1 MGSFPFLGSGPI
13 PRTLVGFHGR
23 ANSLTAVIAAELDV
37 LEVTADQSLLV
48 TPQGAKFMLAT
59 PAPLL
64 RNWLKRLDGS
74 RSLVEALETAPD
86 GYDEVATVL
95 QEAGCLRPV
104 QNGVLQRWAYR
115 MDAPQTASVPLEQ
128 VRLAVTGTKHLRSE
142 IGSLLDPFRTHEI
155 VAADQLSDWAT
166 EVRTAGE
173 VPVLLALFD
182 TPAHPQLL
190 ALNDIS
196 EAERIAWLSLRFEM
210 GRGLIGPGIWP
221 GRGVD
226 MRDVLDRRRSA
237 AVQEDVFD
245 ALALDSASI
254 TPRIMPTELQW
265 MLAQVATRL
274 QRWLMGLM
282 RADLYESELE
292 MNPLYLTVQHHEIIR
307 MPHRPYADADYIP
320 PAKSVVDRETGIVTR
335 VKPWGTRQ
343 GNPSALHTCTV
354 DVARVR
360 RVMQL
365 SADPAAFG
373 TSWESA
379 EAAQQAAVGEAIE
392 RYSGNYVDPAKLVR
406 GSFDSLTARGLNALD
421 PASLVLYSETQHT
434 TPGFP
439 FPRFTTASECAWVKG
454 WSHTKESEIYV
465 PAFLAYVA
473 WHEHP
478 ERAKHDEPLY
488 AYPNLAGIAAG
499 PSKDFALTSGLEEVI
514 ERDASMVWW
523 HNAKALP
530 ALPELPE
537 LRNLIAD
544 RADELLPQY
553 VHLDNEFGVPVMAC
567 VLDSTVNDTV
577 VIGFAARDNPVAAAK
592 KALAEAITLQGN
604 AAFTLDPEELAAE
617 IAAGAL
623 NGHNLKP
630 HRSDR
635 HYLDSY
641 RADFRDVVDLQC
653 QGQINLDPR
662 ARERIAPW
670 TANLPQGDWSALPSV
685 PARSFELYL
694 ERIAARGMDV
704 ISVDVTTADVAP
716 CGFHVARVLVPG
728 LTSNFPAAFPQLG
741 RGRVQNAA
749 VTLGWRSEPAAENDL
764 NYFPLPHV

>member
-1 MGSFPFLGSGPI
+1 M
-13 PRTLVGFHGR
+13 
-23 ANSLTAVIAAELDV
+23 TAVIAAELDV

-64 RNWLKRLDGS
+64 RDWLKRLDGS
-74 RSLVEALETAPD
+74 RSLADALESAPE
-86 GYDEVATVL
+86 GYDEIAAVL
-95 QEAGCLRPV
+95 RDAGCLRPV

-115 MDAPQTASVPLEQ
+115 LDDPRTLSVPLEQ
-128 VRLAVTGTKHLRSE
+128 VRLAVTGAKQLSSE
-142 IGSLLDPFRTHEI
+142 IGSLLDQFRTPEN
-155 VAADQLSDWAT
+155 VAAEQLTTWAAGA
-166 EVRTAGE
+166 RAAGE

-182 TPAHPQLL
+182 TPAHAQLL
-190 ALNDIS
+190 ALNEIC
-196 EAERIAWLSLRFEM
+196 EAERIPWLSLRFET
-210 GRGLIGPGIWP
+210 GRGLMGPGIWP

-245 ALALDSASI
+245 ALAHDDTSI
-254 TPRIMPTELQW
+254 LTRIMPTELQW

-282 RADLYESELE
+282 RTDLYESELE

-307 MPHRPYADADYIP
+307 MPHRPYADDSYIP
-320 PAKSVVDRETGIVTR
+320 PVKSVVGRETGIVTR
-335 VKPWGTRQ
+335 VKPWGSRQ
-343 GNPSALHTCTV
+343 GNPAALNTCTV

-392 RYSGNYVDPAKLVR
+392 RYSGNYVDPARLVR
-406 GSFDSLTARGLNALD
+406 GSYDFLTARGLNALN
-421 PASLVLYSETQHT
+421 PASLALYSEAQHA

-439 FPRFTTASECAWVKG
+439 FPQFTSTSECAWVKG
-454 WSHTKESEIYV
+454 WSHTKAAEIYV
-465 PAFLAYVA
+465 PAFLSYVA

-478 ERAKHDEPLY
+478 ERAENGEPLY

-499 PSKDFALTSGLEEVI
+499 PSKDFALMSGLEEVI

-530 ALPELPE
+530 SLPDLPELQS
-537 LRNLIAD
+537 LIAD

-577 VIGFAARDNPVAAAK
+577 VIGFAARDTPVAAAK

-604 AAFTLDPEELAAE
+604 AAFTLDPDELAAE

-635 HYLDSY
+635 RYLDSY

-670 TANLPQGDWSALPSV
+670 TANLPEGDWSALPSM
-685 PARSFELYL
+685 PARSFASYL
-694 ERIAARGMDV
+694 ERIASRGMDV

-716 CGFHVARVLVPG
+716 CGFHVVRVLVPG

-749 VTLGWRSEPAAENDL
+749 VTLGWRSEPAPEIEL

>member
-1 MGSFPFLGSGPI
+1 M
-13 PRTLVGFHGR
+13 
-23 ANSLTAVIAAELDV
+23 IAAELDV

-48 TPQGAKFMLAT
+48 TPQGSKYMLAT
-59 PAPLL
+59 PAALL
-64 RNWLKRLDGS
+64 RDWLELLDGS
-74 RSLVEALETAPD
+74 RSLEEALKSAPE
-86 GYDEVATVL
+86 GYDEIAAVL

-104 QNGVLQRWAYR
+104 HNGVLERWAYR
-115 MDAPQTASVPLEQ
+115 MAAPDAVSVPLER
-128 VRLAVTGTKHLRSE
+128 VRLAVTGTERLRSE
-142 IGSLLDPFRTHEI
+142 ITPLLHQFRTYEN
-155 VAADQLSDWAT
+155 VT
-166 EVRTAGE
+166 TAGLRE
-173 VPVLLALFD
+173 WAAAMRDEGDVPVLLALFD
-182 TPAHPQLL
+182 TPAHAQLL
-190 ALNDIS
+190 ALNEAC
-196 EAERIAWLSLRFEM
+196 EAEGIAWLSLRFEM
-210 GRGLIGPGIWP
+210 GQGMIGPGIWP

-245 ALALDSASI
+245 ALARDGASI
-254 TPRIMPTELQW
+254 LTRLTPSELQW

-282 RADLYESELE
+282 RPDLYESELE
-292 MNPLYLTVQHHEIIR
+292 MNPLYLTVQHHEIVR
-307 MPHRPYADADYIP
+307 MPHRPYAAADYTP
-320 PAKSVVDRETGIVTR
+320 PAKSVVGRETGIVTR
-335 VKPWGTRQ
+335 VKPWGARQ
-343 GNPSALHTCTV
+343 GNPSKLHTCTV
-354 DVARVR
+354 DVARIR
-360 RVMQL
+360 RVMEL

-392 RYSGNYVDPAKLVR
+392 RYSGNYVDPAALVR
-406 GSFDSLTARGLNALD
+406 GSFVSLTTRGLKALD
-421 PASLVLYSETQHT
+421 PASLVLYSETQHA

-439 FPRFTTASECAWVKG
+439 FPRFTADSECAWVKG
-454 WSHTKESEIYV
+454 WSHTQNAEIYV

-478 ERAKHDEPLY
+478 ERVKHDEPLY

-499 PSKDFALTSGLEEVI
+499 PSKDFALMSGLEEVI

-530 ALPELPE
+530 EMPAPPE
-537 LRNLIAD
+537 LRDLIAD
-544 RADELLPQY
+544 KADELLPRY

-567 VLDSTVNDTV
+567 ILDSTVNDTV
-577 VIGFAARDNPVAAAK
+577 VIGFAARDTPLAAAR

-604 AAFTLDPEELAAE
+604 AAFMLDPEELAAE

-635 HYLDSY
+635 LYLDSY

-653 QGQINLDPR
+653 QGQLNLDPR

-670 TANLPQGDWSALPSV
+670 TADLPHGNWASLPSL
-685 PARSFELYL
+685 PDRSFELYL
-694 ERIAARGMDV
+694 ERIATSGLDV
-704 ISVDVTTADVAP
+704 ISVDVTTADVRP

-741 RGRVQNAA
+741 RSRVQDAA
-749 VTLGWRSEPAAENDL
+749 VTLGWSREPATEDEL